1 MEKKVIPTEIDFQ
14 FLTES
19 SMDVI
24 CRIGLDRVI
33 RYISPACYTG
43 YGWEP
48 TEVVGGTMDRFVVAE
63 DMQGMMEFF
72 GSVLAGE
79 EPTRMTLRILRKD
92 GSIAWTEGNAR
103 IIRDDITAAPSE
115 FVIVWRNI
123 TDRKL
128 LEEKLSALAM
138 TDGLTG
144 LANRRAFDE
153 ALEREWNRTL
163 REGTQISLLLLDI
176 DHFKRF
182 NDLYGHQVGDDC
194 LRAVAQAAAGA
205 VRSSDIVAR
214 YGGEE
219 IAIILPQVDASGAVE
234 TAEKVRETIE
244 GLRLTHAENTEGK
257 GQVTVSIGAATALA
271 RCGGTMRMPE
281 SLLLT
286 ADTALYKAK
295 HTGRNC
301 VITGLLIAP
310 QESSS

>member
-1 MEKKVIPTEIDFQ
+1 MLQQQIDFQ
-14 FLTES
+14 FLAES
-19 SMDVI
+19 SVDVI

-43 YGWEP
+43 YGWE
-48 TEVVGGTMDRFVVAE
+48 EDEIVGGTMDRFVVAE
-63 DMQGMMEFF
+63 DMSRMMEFF
-72 GSVLAGE
+72 GSVLAGAAAC
-79 EPTRMTLRILRKD
+79 TMTLRILRKD
-92 GSIAWTEGNAR
+92 GSIAWTEGNAN
-103 IIRDDITAAPSE
+103 IIRDLATGEPLE

-123 TDRKL
+123 NDRKL

-153 ALEREWNRTL
+153 ALEREWRRTL
-163 REGTQISLLLLDI
+163 REGAQMSLLLLDI

-194 LRAVAQAAAGA
+194 LRAVAQAANGA
-205 VRSSDIVAR
+205 VRQSDIVAR

-219 IAIILPQVDASGAVE
+219 IAIILPHVDAEGAAE
-234 TAEKVRETIE
+234 TAEKVRAAIE
-244 GLRLTHAENTEGK
+244 ALRLTHAENPEGE
-257 GQVTVSIGAATALA
+257 GHLTVSIGAATALA
-271 RCGGTMRMPE
+271 RIGGTIRMPE

-295 HTGRNC
+295 HAGRNC
-301 VITGLLIAP
+301 VRTGLLVAP
-310 QESSS
+310 RNADA